1 MAGETRGLRALAA
14 IERFHAM
21 QQIGSIANPLRRS
34 AAIDAILA
42 PMRYR
47 IAIGVV
53 IWAIATA
60 GTSAAAF
67 AGAGP
72 CGDSLTHRIPARPAT
87 ALGGRAFTEQI
98 RGLDG
103 DERETR
109 IQYEL
114 LSGNIPNFLRRLVPV
129 TMHQSGTGGPAV
141 DIVLCVAPDYL
152 AIGSDEDFLL
162 IPVRLGTAL
171 RMAEAYGFVLP
182 TPLIADAVYA
192 QARARFVP
200 QPLPASDQMRSTDYY
215 SRHNEL
221 VSTQRTALGIVPG
234 TLSAGDKK
242 DLVLTNR
249 LWSHLD
255 RVAIYGWHRS
265 DGTPIQT
272 LSTVHGWHYADY
284 SHGARLI
291 STQVFVNG
299 RSTSIFDV
307 LQNPRLA
314 GTLSA
319 DGVIRQPIDLIDTLS
334 ARAQASI
341 ATALS
346 GALRTLQ

>member
-1 MAGETRGLRALAA
+1 MRPAVIAFLRAT
-14 IERFHAM
+14 
-21 QQIGSIANPLRRS
+21 QQAGAIANHLRRR
-34 AAIDAILA
+34 AAFDAILT
-42 PMRYR
+42 PMRYW
-47 IAIGVV
+47 IAIGVAV
-53 IWAIATA
+53 WALAAA
-60 GTSAAAF
+60 GTSAVAV
-67 AGAGP
+67 AGVGP
-72 CGDSLTHRIPARPAT
+72 CLDSLAQKIPARSAT
-87 ALGGRAFTEQI
+87 APDGRAFTQQI
-98 RGLDG
+98 RDLTG
-103 DERETR
+103 DEREAR
-109 IQYEL
+109 IQHEL
-114 LSGNIPNFLRRLVPV
+114 LNGNIPNFLRRLVPV
-129 TMHQSGTGGPAV
+129 TMPQSGTNRPAV

-162 IPVRLGTAL
+162 IPMRLGTAL
-171 RMAEAYGFVLP
+171 MMAEAYGFMLP
-182 TPLIADAVYA
+182 TPRIADAVYA
-192 QARARFVP
+192 QARAHFVP

-221 VSTQRTALGIVPG
+221 ISQQRTALGIVPG

-242 DLVLTNR
+242 DMVLTNR

-299 RSTSIFDV
+299 QSASIFDV

-314 GTLSA
+314 GSLSD
-319 DGVIRQPIDLIDTLS
+319 DGVMLHAVDLIDTLS
-334 ARAQASI
+334 ARAQAAI
-341 ATALS
+341 ATVSPGLLRALP
-346 GALRTLQ
+346 